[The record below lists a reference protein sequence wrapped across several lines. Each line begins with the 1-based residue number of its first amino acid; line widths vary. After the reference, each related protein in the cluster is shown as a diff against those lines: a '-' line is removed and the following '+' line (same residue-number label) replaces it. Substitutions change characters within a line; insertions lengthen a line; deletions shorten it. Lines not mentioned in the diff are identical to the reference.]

1 MRVFTLV
8 LLIAFALAACAT
20 TPPRRTAARR
30 PAPVLTTGSLPNAP
44 PIEYSRVRTEPL
56 ITPERDPFA
65 VD

>member
-8 LLIAFALAACAT
+8 LLIAFTLAACAT
-20 TPPRRTAARR
+20 TPPRRLAARR
-30 PAPVLTTGSLPNAP
+30 QAPVLTTGSIPDGP
-44 PIEYSRVRTEPL
+44 PIEYSRVRSEPL